1 MWGSRRLSRVKV
13 FKDFSGRLVRVPE
26 IAGSLFMMGLSG
38 LRGIFRPS
46 FLGRNFFEQL
56 LRIGADSTLVVVVTA
71 FFTGMVLALQA
82 WIGFRKFNAEGLV
95 GAVVTLSMTRE
106 LGPVITSLM
115 VTGRSG
121 SAMAAELGSMRVSEQ
136 IDALETLAVDPVDYL
151 VTPRLYAS
159 LVALPLLT
167 ALADLVG
174 IGGGYVVAVK
184 LLGLSPHLYFQEITH
199 YVDLHDFISG
209 IVKSVFFGGLLA
221 LWACRTGFAA
231 SGGAAGVGRAV
242 TFAVVSG
249 SMSIL
254 VVDYFL
260 TAWLF

>member
-1 MWGSRRLSRVKV
+1 MLHGFSRMISDLARRIL
-13 FKDFSGRLVRVPE
+13 E
-26 IAGSLFMMGLSG
+26 AAGALFIMG
-38 LRGIFRPS
+38 LRGLLGLFRPA
-46 FLGRNFFEQL
+46 FLFRNFLEQL
-56 LRIGADSTLVVVVTA
+56 LKIGADSTAVVGVTA

-82 WIGFRKFNAEGLV
+82 WIGFRKFNAESLV

-136 IDALETLAVDPVDYL
+136 IDALESLAVNPVDYL
-151 VTPRLYAS
+151 VTPRFYAS

-167 ALADLVG
+167 ALADLIG
-174 IGGGYVVAVK
+174 IGGGYFVSVN
-184 LLGLSPHLYFQEITH
+184 LLGLSPHLYFQEIQH
-199 YVDLHDFISG
+199 YVELHDFLSG
-209 IVKSVFFGGLLA
+209 IVKSVFFGGILSI
-221 LWACRTGFAA
+221 WACRTGFVA

-242 TFAVVSG
+242 TRAVVSA

>member
-1 MWGSRRLSRVKV
+1 MPEGLLKTVGDGIAALLEGS
-13 FKDFSGRLVRVPE
+13 G
-26 IAGSLFMMGLSG
+26 ALFLLGV
-38 LRGIFRPS
+38 RGILGVFRPA
-46 FLGRNFFEQL
+46 FLFRNFLEQL
-56 LRIGADSTLVVVVTA
+56 LKIGADSTIVVGVTA

-82 WIGFRKFNAEGLV
+82 WIGFRKFNAESLV

-121 SAMAAELGSMRVSEQ
+121 SAMAAELGSMRVTEQ
-136 IDALETLAVDPVDYL
+136 IDALESLAVNPVDYL
-151 VTPRLYAS
+151 VTPRFYAS

-167 ALADLVG
+167 ALADLIG
-174 IGGGYVVAVK
+174 IGGGYFVSVK
-184 LLGLSPHLYFQEITH
+184 LLGLSPHLYFQEIRH
-199 YVDLHDFISG
+199 YVELHDFLSG
-209 IVKSVFFGGLLA
+209 IVKAVFFGGILS
-221 LWACRTGFAA
+221 LWACRTGFVA

-242 TFAVVSG
+242 TRSVVSA

-254 VVDYFL
+254 VIDYFL

>member
-1 MWGSRRLSRVKV
+1 MGVK
-13 FKDFSGRLVRVPE
+13 GM
-26 IAGSLFMMGLSG
+26 AGV
-38 LRGIFRPS
+38 LRPAFRFGN
-46 FLGRNFFEQL
+46 FLEQL
-56 LRIGADSTLVVVVTA
+56 LRIGADSTPVVGVTA

-136 IDALETLAVDPVDYL
+136 IDALESLAVNPIDYL
-151 VTPRLYAS
+151 VTPRFYAS
-159 LVALPLLT
+159 MVALPLLT

-174 IGGGYVVAVK
+174 IGGGYCVSVYVLA
-184 LLGLSPHLYFQEITH
+184 LPPHLYFQEIRH
-199 YVDLHDFISG
+199 YVGLHDFISG
-209 IVKSVFFGGLLA
+209 IVKALFFGGILA
-221 LWACRTGFAA
+221 IWACRTGFLA

-242 TFAVVSG
+242 TRAVVSA
-249 SMSIL
+249 SMTIL
-254 VVDYFL
+254 VADYFL

>member
-1 MWGSRRLSRVKV
+1 VVADWTERLLK
-13 FKDFSGRLVRVPE
+13 GTG
-26 IAGSLFMMGLSG
+26 ALFLMGI
-38 LRGIFRPS
+38 RGILGLFRPG
-46 FLGRNFFEQL
+46 FLFRNFLEQL
-56 LRIGADSTLVVVVTA
+56 LKIGADSTAVVGVTA

-82 WIGFRKFNAEGLV
+82 WIGFRKFNAESLV

-121 SAMAAELGSMRVSEQ
+121 SAMAAEIGSMRVSEQ
-136 IDALETLAVDPVDYL
+136 IDALESLAVNPVDYL
-151 VTPRLYAS
+151 VTPRFYAS

-167 ALADLVG
+167 ALADLIG
-174 IGGGYVVAVK
+174 IGGGYFVSVN
-184 LLGLSPHLYFQEITH
+184 LLGLSPHLYFQEIRH
-199 YVDLHDFISG
+199 YVELHDFLSG
-209 IVKSVFFGGLLA
+209 IVKAIFFGGILS

-242 TFAVVSG
+242 TRAVVSA

-254 VVDYFL
+254 VIDYFL

>member
-1 MWGSRRLSRVKV
+1 MIAEWVSRIL
-13 FKDFSGRLVRVPE
+13 GG
-26 IAGSLFMMGLSG
+26 AGALFLLW
-38 LRGIFRPS
+38 LRSILGVFRPS
-46 FLGRNFFEQL
+46 FLFRNFLEQL
-56 LRIGADSTLVVVVTA
+56 LKIGADSTVIVGVTS

-82 WIGFRKFNAEGLV
+82 WIGFRKFNAESLV

-136 IDALETLAVDPVDYL
+136 IDALETLAVNPVDYL
-151 VTPRLYAS
+151 VSPRFYAS
-159 LVALPLLT
+159 LMALPLLT
-167 ALADLVG
+167 ALSDLVG
-174 IGGGYVVAVK
+174 IGGGYFVSVN
-184 LLGLSPHLYFQEITH
+184 LLGLSPHLYLQEIHH
-199 YVDLHDFISG
+199 YVELHDFVSG
-209 IVKSVFFGGLLA
+209 IVKAVVFGGILS
-221 LWACRTGFAA
+221 LWACRTGFVA

-242 TFAVVSG
+242 TSAVVSA

-260 TAWLF
+260 TAWMF